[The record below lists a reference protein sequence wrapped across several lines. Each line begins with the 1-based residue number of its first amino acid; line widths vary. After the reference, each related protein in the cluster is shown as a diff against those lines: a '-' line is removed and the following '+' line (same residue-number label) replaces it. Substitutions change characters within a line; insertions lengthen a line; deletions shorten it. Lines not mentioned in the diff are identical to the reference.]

1 MNSLFDGLPFFTL
14 EVTRAKF
21 FIADT
26 NMMRQKIQEFKK
38 IDDCMNLHESQLI
51 WKLLISVGLIILEL
65 NIKGVLLIEEYL

>member
-1 MNSLFDGLPFFTL
+1 
-14 EVTRAKF
+14 
-21 FIADT
+21 
-26 NMMRQKIQEFKK
+26 MRQKTQEFKK